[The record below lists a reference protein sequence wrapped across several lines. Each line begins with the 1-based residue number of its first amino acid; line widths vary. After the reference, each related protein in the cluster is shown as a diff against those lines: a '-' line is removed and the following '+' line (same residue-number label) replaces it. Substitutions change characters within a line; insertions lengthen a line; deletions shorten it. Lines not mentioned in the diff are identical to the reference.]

1 MVTVSILASSVVMAL
16 LLAAVVWTIVR
27 SGRPRAYSPGV
38 DEPRRSGFDVVNDQ
52 YSRLASSQ
60 QVWVVGFLAVV
71 FAVGGTAVAYL
82 GGWEA
87 SPAMVSMGGLVLATV
102 FGVLLA
108 GFLFVAVYRVTRTKG
123 LYGPMAVAV
132 GLWVFGL
139 LFVLAVSIQLLT
151 ATG

>member
-27 SGRPRAYSPGV
+27 SGRPRAYSPGA
-38 DEPRRSGFDVVNDQ
+38 DEPRGSGFDVVNDQ
-52 YSRLASSQ
+52 YSRLAGTQ
-60 QVWVVGFLAVV
+60 EVWVVGFLAIV
-71 FAVGGTAVAYL
+71 FAVGATAVAYL

-87 SPAMVSMGGLVLATV
+87 SPAMVSVGGIVLAAV

-108 GFLFVAVYRVTRTKG
+108 GFLFVAVYRVARVKG

-139 LFVLAVSIQLLT
+139 LFVVGISVKLLT